1 MDNFQL
7 QIVDLHIFKENAD
20 ITKGAKFYPD
30 LYRITMKSSFFI
42 GVDINKNRPIVTDR
56 IPTMESLKDVH
67 QCLYLPSIYEETQRA
82 QVRNLSLMFYVK
94 SILKIELEWY
104 IEKQSFLY
112 LFRK

>member
-82 QVRNLSLMFYVK
+82 QVRNLSLMSEINFEDMIRLSK
-94 SILKIELEWY
+94 
-104 IEKQSFLY
+104 KQSFLY